1 MKKSFHV
8 WKIPTRVWAGCLVA
22 LIFMLAAVTTK
33 AQPYLVSS
41 DPTNEQE
48 DVSTTNTVV
57 FVFSTTMDPTNSG
70 AEFFDESHEG
80 TPVPATFSWS
90 ASNTVLTY
98 TPEPSWPAESAIV
111 WALDAHD
118 TNGNALTSGFEGFFV
133 TGGSGSGSGSTNKYS
148 TFDIGTAWS
157 YDQTSTGAPTLDV
170 SNSYEF
176 LANVNLS
183 SNRTALSN
191 TITLPNSSVSNMT
204 QDPFASY
211 EFFFG
216 ATETNLTVF
225 DNTFGSGSYVF
236 TVFATS
242 SNQQVA
248 VDLPESLAQP
258 PAPQVANFT
267 AAQSVDASQPF
278 TLQWDA
284 FANPASQAFIYVT
297 VGNAYTSAPAGDSN
311 AIPASATSLQ
321 LPAGTL
327 QSNTTYLPTIGFFNG
342 VITTNGS
349 TLKTAYRE
357 AITTFPLVTTGG
369 ASPTLVLTN
378 LSLSKTSFSFSIN
391 APENLTLAI
400 QYNTNLGSSSW
411 QTLFA
416 TNAGPGVIQ
425 VDIPFS
431 PTNRSIF
438 YRAEIEP

>member
-157 YDQTSTGAPTLDV
+157 YEQTSTGAPTLDV
-170 SNSYEF
+170 SN
-176 LANVNLS
+176 
-183 SNRTALSN
+183 
-191 TITLPNSSVSNMT
+191 
-204 QDPFASY
+204 SY

-242 SNQQVA
+242 SNQQVT

-327 QSNTTYLPTIGFFNG
+327 QSNTTYLATIGFFNG

-369 ASPTLVLTN
+369 TSPTLVLTN

-438 YRAEIEP
+438 YRAEVEP